1 MQQLRGGGDKAG
13 WIFYLPRLRIPYRGK
28 GKCGK
33 KRKKEGD
40 EWPSPRV
47 WVIRTKA
54 RINSGDEPGFYRE
67 DQAEGS

>member
-1 MQQLRGGGDKAG
+1 MAV
-13 WIFYLPRLRIPYRGK
+13 
-28 GKCGK
+28 
-33 KRKKEGD
+33 
-40 EWPSPRV
+40 PRV